1 MSEPAIDILWV
12 IWRLIRSQYC
22 LIRRLGELRMP
33 NGGYPMNLQLPMA
46 EGLGLQINKDVVHLA
61 RLAPIENRHDWLEAV
76 PLANLTDVQRDA
88 LLFHL
93 LYWQRGGDL
102 PSIRVGAL
110 EVGPAYQGPGCFYAF

>member
-1 MSEPAIDILWV
+1 
-12 IWRLIRSQYC
+12 
-22 LIRRLGELRMP
+22 MP